1 MPLRRCGSESAPR
14 SIVQTGDILNTERNA
29 ARVLFRKT
37 ERAIERTKGM
47 NTEENKVTLTTEAM
61 SKISELASK
70 HSANIEDADSLRAA
84 LKETLAAIVSYCCFG
99 EDDKI
104 LARKT
109 KTVEV
114 NIVPTVEKVLCVTV
128 KMGGGEKREEF
139 KRGTVTQNGIE
150 ERFLKML
157 DC

>member
-1 MPLRRCGSESAPR
+1 MPPAFFSEKR
-14 SIVQTGDILNTERNA
+14 
-29 ARVLFRKT
+29 
-37 ERAIERTKGM
+37 RAIERTKGM
-47 NTEENKVTLTTEAM
+47 NTEGDKETQTAEVM

-70 HSANIEDADSLRAA
+70 HSANIEDADSLQDV

-99 EDDKI
+99 EDGKI

-109 KTVEV
+109 DAVEI

-139 KRGTVTQNGIE
+139 KRGTVTQKGIE
-150 ERFLKML
+150 ARFLKML
-157 DC
+157 DR

>member
-1 MPLRRCGSESAPR
+1 MRVRRVLLCKRATFSA
-14 SIVQTGDILNTERNA
+14 ERNA

-61 SKISELASK
+61 SKISEFASK
-70 HSANIEDADSLRAA
+70 HSANIEDADSLQAA

-109 KTVEV
+109 DAVEI

-139 KRGTVTQNGIE
+139 ERGTVAQKGIE

-157 DC
+157 DR